1 MYARVTTY
9 ELDEQAG
16 DATAAFET
24 AIERIRAL
32 PGLVDASFLVEREHG
47 ARALTITT
55 WETLAAMEASRVA
68 ATRAR
73 SDAAREV
80 SAEVTTTCEYAVR
93 ARGVPE
99 PADGALAGATR
110 PG

>member
-9 ELDEQAG
+9 ELDEQAA

-24 AIERIRAL
+24 AIERIRGL
-32 PGLVDASFLVEREHG
+32 RGLVDASFLVEREG
-47 ARALTITT
+47 RRALTITT
-55 WETLAAMEASRVA
+55 WESLDAMEASRVA

-80 SAEVTTTCEYAVR
+80 GAEVASTCEYAVR
-93 ARGVPE
+93 ARGVPD
-99 PADGALAGATR
+99 PAEGALAGAAR
-110 PG
+110 SG